1 MTAANL
7 TYDALKSEYRHLF
20 QSASI
25 NPSAIH
31 AVEAMA
37 RAIYAHRDRYIPVAE
52 HFKCPWPLIGVIHAL
67 EGELDFSTHLH
78 NGDPL
83 THRTVLEPIGHPRA
97 LPASGHFPYTWEE
110 SAIDAITIK
119 GWGSILHWTLEMAL
133 YRLELYNGMGYRTY
147 HPTVLSP
154 YLWSMTNKYTRG
166 KYIADHKFS
175 TSAVS
180 KQVGAVALLLALA
193 EIDSALALDK
203 MLPFDDA
210 SDDTDGEHEDTVR
223 FVQTRLRDLGYTEV
237 GRIDGL
243 MGRNTQG
250 AILTFRH
257 ENKLPLDPKIDDA
270 LLTALAR
277 AGKRQI
283 GEARASATAKD
294 LKADHPG
301 LAASMQS
308 KTISA
313 VTGGLGTAYVAIN
326 GIVSNLDGAT
336 SFLAPVKNLLGEIPT
351 SVWAIMVVGAAVAIY
366 LNAQKTEDKI
376 VDSYREGVLK

>member
-7 TYDALKSEYRHLF
+7 TYAALKGEYRRLF
-20 QSASI
+20 LGASI

-31 AVEAMA
+31 EVEAVA
-37 RAIYAHRDRYIPVAE
+37 RDIYANRDRYIPVAAR
-52 HFKCPWPLIGVIHAL
+52 FNCPWPLIGAIHSL
-67 EGELDFSTHLH
+67 EGGLDFSTHLH

-110 SAIDAITIK
+110 SAIDAIAIK
-119 GWGSILHWTLEMAL
+119 GWGSIEHWTLEMAL
-133 YRLELYNGMGYRTY
+133 YRLELYNGMGYRTN

-154 YLWSMTNKYTRG
+154 YIWSMTNKYTKG

-175 TSAVS
+175 ATAVS
-180 KQVGAVALLLALA
+180 RQVGAVAILLALA
-193 EIDSALALDK
+193 EIDSSLSLDK
-203 MLPFDDA
+203 MLPLDDA
-210 SDDTDGEHEDTVR
+210 TDEGDDEHEDTIK
-223 FVQTRLRDLGYTEV
+223 FVQTRLRDLGYPEV

-257 ENKLPLDPKIDDA
+257 ENGLPLEPKIDDV

-283 GEARASATAKD
+283 GEARATATAKD
-294 LKADHPG
+294 LKDDHPG
-301 LAASMQS
+301 LAASMRS

-313 VTGGLGTAYVAIN
+313 VTGALGTGYVAIN

-351 SVWAIMVVGAAVAIY
+351 SVWAVMVVGAAIAIY
-366 LNAQKTEDKI
+366 LNAQKTETKI
-376 VDSYREGVLK
+376 VDSYREGTLK